1 MKLVLRILVTAVV
14 AALLAV
20 PTATAK
26 PGGGHGNGG
35 KGKPAWAG
43 GGKGAE
49 KSKGA
54 KEKKAKKEH
63 AQKADKAKK
72 HGKKAEAESCDAPSA
87 AAEVLSAFFGS
98 ASACAAEELDADEQE
113 QAELAL
119 DPPDLEGLGPGQ
131 YCHQLE
137 AWMVASGGDFS
148 QTFGTEQSGYH
159 NDHGKCASR
168 RAHGE
173 DLLAAATEALPEDQT
188 QEEEQLEEEL
198 ELPNLEGLGPGQ
210 YCHALEA
217 WMSENG
223 GNFSQTF
230 GTEGSGFANDHGK
243 CASRRAHGEDLAP
256 AALQSVC
263 DAAKAA
269 GGELPEACKPP
280 EEQQAEQGAPAA
292 AELTAVLRLLS
303 F

>member
-1 MKLVLRILVTAVV
+1 MKLALRILVTALV

-26 PGGGHGNGG
+26 PGGHGNGGG

-49 KSKGA
+49 KAKAAHEHKAG
-54 KEKKAKKEH
+54 KEKKAKKDKG
-63 AQKADKAKK
+63 ARKAGKADKAKE

-87 AAEVLSAFFGS
+87 AAEVLSALFGS
-98 ASACAAEELDADEQE
+98 ASACAADEQSIDEQE
-113 QAELAL
+113 QAALTL

-148 QTFGTEQSGYH
+148 QTFGTEVSGYA

-173 DLLAAATEALPEDQT
+173 DLLAVATDALPEEEQA
-188 QEEEQLEEEL
+188 QEEEQLEEQEL

-210 YCHALEA
+210 YCHQLEA

-230 GTEGSGFANDHGK
+230 GAEESGYANDHGK
-243 CASRRAHGEDLAP
+243 CASRRAQGEDLLPVATAALPKEEEQAQQADAP
-256 AALQSVC
+256 AI
-263 DAAKAA
+263 
-269 GGELPEACKPP
+269 
-280 EEQQAEQGAPAA
+280 